1 MIFSDLSERLDKSVQ
16 SIPRIDKKR
25 KVIGEIPD
33 SMDQMKFI
41 IEDLTD
47 RKSQLAIN
55 AYDIIDQHIRV
66 VDEEIRLLE
75 TAILLSGNVVPP
87 PPDFSNTGNG
97 AATKSK
103 AEVDVQYCLCRGPS
117 RGNMISCENE
127 SCPIEWFHYECVG
140 LKVAPKVWYCRDCSK
155 KRKRAKVKS

>member
-1 MIFSDLSERLDKSVQ
+1 M
-16 SIPRIDKKR
+16 
-25 KVIGEIPD
+25 G
-33 SMDQMKFI
+33 QMKFI

-47 RKSQLAIN
+47 RKAQLAIN

-75 TAILLSGNVVPP
+75 TAILLSGNVAPH
-87 PPDFSNTGNG
+87 PPDFSDGGNG
-97 AATKSK
+97 SSKSK
-103 AEVDVQYCLCRGPS
+103 SETVDVQYCICRGPS

-155 KRKRAKVKS
+155 KRKRTKLKS